1 MPKTFRIGESVEFEG
16 PQGKERGTVTKRLT
30 KPTKIKDH
38 TVDASE
44 ERPRFL
50 VVSDET
56 GEEAALEA
64 DSLDKVD

>member
-16 PQGKERGTVTKRLT
+16 SHGKERGTVTKRLT
-30 KPTKIKDH
+30 KPTKIKDR
-38 TVDASE
+38 TVHASE
-44 ERPRFL
+44 ERPWFL
-50 VVSDET
+50 VASDET